1 MNMRSKAFVY
11 FSAVYHHYIPVSVLR
26 DVRRRWSWFNHV
38 PFCAVYGAEGKA
50 AESAERRK

>member
-1 MNMRSKAFVY
+1 MNMPSKAFVY